1 MSSVESV
8 ENKFFLGI
16 DGGGSKCKAV
26 VANQQGEVLGSG
38 IGGPAN
44 PIQGYQ
50 KTIDSILNATEK
62 ALADAGLSDVKYH
75 NLIAGVG
82 LAGVNLP
89 QPFQLMSQ
97 WQHPFSAFYLTT
109 DLEIAN
115 IGAHDGSD
123 GAVIIVGT
131 GSCGFSSIAG
141 RKISFG
147 GHGFPMGDVGSGAWI
162 GLEAVKH
169 TLLVLDGFLPQSQLA
184 QTICQQFSV
193 DSGLALSEKL
203 AGRSSH
209 QFARIASLVFACAD
223 EEDKVAKLIVAQAIE
238 YISQMLNLILQN
250 SPQKISM
257 IGGLAKFV
265 LPRLSEGQQQLFSIP
280 ANQPEI
286 GALTFAQRSWQIHH
300 KQSA

>member
-1 MSSVESV
+1 MSSIESV
-8 ENKFFLGI
+8 ENKLFLGI

-26 VANQQGEVLGSG
+26 VASQQGSVLGFG

-50 KTIDSILNATEK
+50 KTINSILDATQQALK
-62 ALADAGLSDVKYH
+62 AANISEFKLSD
-75 NLIAGVG
+75 LIAGIG

-97 WQHPFSAFYLTT
+97 WQHPFSALYLTT

-115 IGAHDGSD
+115 IGAHDGDD

-141 RKISFG
+141 KKISFG
-147 GHGFPMGDVGSGAWI
+147 GHGFPMGDIGSGAWI

-169 TLLVLDGFLPQSQLA
+169 TLLVLDGFVAESKLA
-184 QTICQQFSV
+184 QQICRQFSV

-209 QFARIASLVFACAD
+209 QFARIASLVFECAD
-223 EEDKVAKLIVAQAIE
+223 AQDKVAQNIIGEAIE
-238 YISQMLNLILQN
+238 YISQMLNLILKD
-250 SPQKISM
+250 SPQKLSM

-265 LPRLSEGQQQLFSIP
+265 LPRLSEEQRRLFVAPIQ
-280 ANQPEI
+280 QPEI
-286 GALTFAQRSWQIHH
+286 GALTFARQSWQVQH